1 MKKLWEEC
9 ERSGW
14 NCIDARIWRCVGAH
28 RSMKNGRR
36 SQCTYSWH
44 MFLIG
49 VVDQWFIFCYIH
61 RWIFRLAS
69 SAPSVPTSALIPD
82 RQSMIQSVY
91 TKKSMVVNKKV
102 PCFSR
107 ARRDSGYGV
116 SWGPIAWCGIHS
128 KVFSCTAGELHRWWD
143 DDCAIG
149 FPVLILESAGTPFAS
164 PSTFIHAVLAVTTD
178 GIRPNHYSVN
188 DVLDNDV

>member
-69 SAPSVPTSALIPD
+69 SAPSVPYECLDTRQAKYDTVRIHEEVYGRKQEGSVLLQSASGLGI
-82 RQSMIQSVY
+82 RSFLGTYSMMWHSF
-91 TKKSMVVNKKV
+91 KSILLYRGRTTQMM
-102 PCFSR
+102 R
-107 ARRDSGYGV
+107 WWLRD
-116 SWGPIAWCGIHS
+116 WI
-128 KVFSCTAGELHRWWD
+128 SCTHPWVSRYSICL
-143 DDCAIG
+143 
-149 FPVLILESAGTPFAS
+149 PVYLYSRCPCGHHGWYSSESLFC
-164 PSTFIHAVLAVTTD
+164 
-178 GIRPNHYSVN
+178 
-188 DVLDNDV
+188 